1 MHLKHICTITF
12 IIIFLFKY
20 EITQAQVAIE
30 GYRYDFDFD
39 TLYEA
44 TVVMDTSTEEFN
56 SYTTTY
62 NIYGGKD
69 TTKRK
74 PVLTIFLTHYP
85 PDKTI
90 ELVVKNNKT
99 IKKTGIQPEPAEN
112 PRFRY
117 GLFGNMIVGNKN
129 DTLPFDSTYKFY
141 NIVYFFGDNLK
152 KKYVYLNQ
160 IGELYTQLPNKFILN
175 PIPSDVYRLDSIA
188 QERFKLEGTEER
200 RYANWLKDYEAFRLD
215 SIRLEDSIRAA
226 QLNVFLELRKD
237 TFIEASAD
245 TSIINALA
253 LKKKIQEIALGFR
266 KGKMKFDGTFGIK
279 TDTMGYILSAE
290 PNNASSDS
298 HDFRSF
304 EIQLAKA
311 LTGIQVQ
318 GVSRSFQGRNYAMQT
333 KFELRVTVF
342 CDSLLQTLKKERDTI
357 EYGIHLYDDEN
368 LTRNLSRVLTE
379 KGRYSFVLYFS
390 ELLGEKYYYISKLTG
405 GGRNYGDMVFGE
417 Q

>member
-1 MHLKHICTITF
+1 MHLPRIYTIPF
-12 IIIFLFKY
+12 ILLFLFNY
-20 EITQAQVAIE
+20 EMTQAQVAIV

-39 TLYEA
+39 TLYET

-74 PVLTIFLTHYP
+74 PVLTISLTHYP

-90 ELVVKNNKT
+90 ELEVKNNKT
-99 IKKTGIQPEPAEN
+99 LKKTGIQSQLAEN

-160 IGELYTQLPNKFILN
+160 IGELYTQLPNKFILD
-175 PIPSDVYRLDSIA
+175 PIPSDVYRLDSIT

-200 RYANWLKDYEAFRLD
+200 RYANWLKEYEAFRLD

-226 QLNVFLELRKD
+226 QLNAFLELRRD
-237 TFIEASAD
+237 TFIEASTD
-245 TSIINALA
+245 TSLINAQT

-266 KGKMKFDGTFGIK
+266 KSKMKFDGTYGIK

-290 PNNASSDS
+290 PKDATLDS
-298 HDFRSF
+298 HDFRDF

-311 LTGIQVQ
+311 LNGIQVEV
-318 GVSRSFQGRNYAMQT
+318 VSRTFQGKLYPMQT
-333 KFELRVTVF
+333 KFDLHVAVL
-342 CDSLLQTLKKERDTI
+342 CDTLMQTLKKERDTM
-357 EYGIHLYDDEN
+357 EYGIQLYNDEN
-368 LTRNLSRVLTE
+368 LTRKFSEVLTE
-379 KGRYSFVLYFS
+379 KGRYTFILYYS
-390 ELLGEKYYYISKLTG
+390 ELQEKKFYYISKLSG
-405 GGRNYGDMVFGE
+405 GGRKFGDMVFEGN
-417 Q
+417 

>member
-1 MHLKHICTITF
+1 MFMPRIYAILF
-12 IIIFLFKY
+12 ILLFLFKN
-20 EITQAQVAIE
+20 EITQAQVTIT

-44 TVVMDTSTEEFN
+44 TVVVDTSIEEFN

-69 TTKRK
+69 TIKRK
-74 PVLTIFLTHYP
+74 PVLTIYLTHYP
-85 PDKTI
+85 PDKNI
-90 ELVVKNNKT
+90 ELLVKNNKAVKRT
-99 IKKTGIQPEPAEN
+99 EKQPDLAEI
-112 PRFRY
+112 PRFHY

-129 DTLPFDSTYKFY
+129 DTVPFDSTYKFY
-141 NIVYFFGDNLK
+141 NIVYFFGDNSK

-175 PIPSDVYRLDSIA
+175 PIPPDVYRLDSIA
-188 QERFKLEGTEER
+188 QERFKLEGTEEK
-200 RYANWLKDYEAFRLD
+200 RYATWLKEYEAFRLD

-226 QLNVFLELRKD
+226 QLNAFLELRMD

-266 KGKMKFDGTFGIK
+266 KSKMKFDGTLGIK

-304 EIQLAKA
+304 EIQMAKA

-318 GVSRSFQGRNYAMQT
+318 GVSRSFQGRNYSMQT
-333 KFELRVTVF
+333 KFDLHVTVF
-342 CDSLLQTLKKERDTI
+342 CDTLLQTMKKERDTM

-390 ELLGEKYYYISKLTG
+390 ELQGEKYYYISKLSG
-405 GGRNYGDMVFGE
+405 GGRNFGDMVFEGN
-417 Q
+417 